1 MVRETTRVPNT
12 AFLIEVG
19 MSKFPDILDIISWD
33 THQALEHGRGYQAG
47 REDVFHS
54 RTPMTFTRE
63 HSRTF
68 RLGYCQGW
76 AEEKT
81 STLMDRLPKM
91 VCGQSTAYANTLA
104 ESEFSKIW
112 EETSKLAECPD
123 DEVTE
128 Y

>member
-19 MSKFPDILDIISWD
+19 MSNFPNILDIMSWD

-54 RTPMTFTRE
+54 RLLMTFTRE

-68 RLGYCQGW
+68 RLGYCQAW

-81 STLMDRLPKM
+81 AILLDKLQKGI
-91 VCGQSTAYANTLA
+91 CGQSNAYANALA
-104 ESEFSKIW
+104 ESEFAKIW

-123 DEVTE
+123 DEVTD